1 MIRSSGSKEL
11 LRPDLLKLIE
21 RADFRTF
28 VIYSEAPPWDR
39 PVPWRSSPAS
49 PRAGCTIHN
58 ECVTDHKACAWT
70 AKPKNGSGDLLGLTK
85 SPNRLI
91 SHDLFHCVG
100 FLGEHVCN
108 HRRIDGPRAYSVD
121 TDAPGG
127 VFESGALGQSEHPV
141 LAGVIHCLPG
151 HAHESADGRAVDDG
165 ATSLLAHL
173 DMDGRSYHP
182 PGTSPAATCFLCHV
196 AGHFARRGTQY
207 SFVPVKLRLKIG
219 YLTYRKGGHLAVVRN
234 NDYPY
239 YLFHQP

>member
-108 HRRIDGPRAYSVD
+108 HRPMEEQLTMAPLPCSRIWTWMV
-121 TDAPGG
+121 
-127 VFESGALGQSEHPV
+127 V
-141 LAGVIHCLPG
+141 LIIRREQV
-151 HAHESADGRAVDDG
+151 RR
-165 ATSLLAHL
+165 LLA
-173 DMDGRSYHP
+173 
-182 PGTSPAATCFLCHV
+182 
-196 AGHFARRGTQY
+196 
-207 SFVPVKLRLKIG
+207 SFVTLLGIS
-219 YLTYRKGGHLAVVRN
+219 LVVVPRI
-234 NDYPY
+234 
-239 YLFHQP
+239 LSSR